1 VQGYVG
7 GSLPQ
12 KEAPL
17 ATKKDLSAD
26 EWTQLQHGLAGTAL
40 LVSVSDASLFDS
52 FKEAGAVRK
61 HYSDAHRNNPSELVR
76 ELVAE
81 PGMSF
86 GFGKSPQQLETETL
100 TALQAAAS
108 TLKQKAPE
116 DADAYK
122 QFVLEIAQSVAEA
135 AKGTSTA
142 ESTEIEKIRNALT

>member
-1 VQGYVG
+1 M
-7 GSLPQ
+7 
-12 KEAPL
+12 
-17 ATKKDLSAD
+17 ATKRDLSAD

-40 LVSVSDASLFDS
+40 LVSISDPGLFDS
-52 FKEAGAVRK
+52 FKEAGAIQK

-100 TALQAAAS
+100 AALRAGAS
-108 TLKQKAPE
+108 TLKEKAPE

-122 QFVLEIAQSVAEA
+122 QFVVEVAQSVAEA
-135 AKGTSTA
+135 AKGTSAA
-142 ESTEIEKIRNALT
+142 ESAEIEKIRGALA